1 MLQSFEHKVFWFP
14 SKNFNLAL
22 VLMAEVPSN
31 QLFYMKISKHFFGLF
46 LIISILFSC
55 GGKNEKQVAQSSA
68 NNKAPVFEPNW
79 ESIKK
84 NYKDPE
90 WFNDSKFG
98 IFIHWGGYSV
108 PAYGSEWY
116 PRQMY
121 MDTANFSAQLKNLGD
136 GPTEI
141 YLHHK
146 KKWGDQ
152 KTFGYKDFIPMFKA
166 EKFDPVS
173 WINLFKKAG
182 AKYVIPVADHHDGF
196 AMYKSNT
203 TRWNAMDMGP
213 KRDVLGEL
221 FAEGRKQGLTMG
233 ASSHYAFNWSFYNK
247 KDRFDTVDP
256 EYSDL
261 YSKKGKDVTEPVS
274 EEFKKLWWD
283 RTVDLIDNYKPD
295 ILWFDFYLDIP
306 DFEAYRPKIA
316 AYYYNKGI
324 EWGKE
329 VVINDKNLYHE
340 AFPEGTVIYDL
351 ERGKLPGIRKLPW
364 QTDTSIG
371 KNSWGYVTNEEAKTA
386 NSLVDDLV
394 DIVSKNGNLLLNVGP
409 KPDGTIPEDQ
419 KETLLQIGKWLK
431 TNGEAIYGTEHWKTF
446 GEGPTEVKG
455 GYMSEHNVKK
465 GFTAQ
470 DIRFTQKGDKLY
482 AILLDWPSDGKINI
496 KTLGTDSGYA
506 KDLDIKSVS
515 LLGSSSKL
523 DFDQTKEGLLVSNMG
538 EKTGNFAYV
547 LEIRI

>member
-173 WINLFKKAG
+173 WIDLFKKAG

-274 EEFKKLWWD
+274 DEFKKLWWD

-506 KDLDIKSVS
+506 KDLDIKSVG

-538 EKTGNFAYV
+538 EKTGNFAHV